1 MKSSITER
9 LAAMGLVLPTAPKPV
24 ASYIPAR
31 RSGSL
36 VFTAGQLPFVNGV
49 LTHTGPVG
57 VSPGLVTL
65 EDAQACART
74 CVLNALAAAS
84 TVVPLGSI
92 IGVVRVGVFVA
103 CEPGFA
109 DHPKVANGASD
120 LLVDVFGQAGR
131 HARAAVGC
139 PSLPLNAPVE
149 VDVVFEVA

>member
-1 MKSSITER
+1 
-9 LAAMGLVLPTAPKPV
+9 
-24 ASYIPAR
+24 
-31 RSGSL
+31 
-36 VFTAGQLPFVNGV
+36 
-49 LTHTGPVG
+49 
-57 VSPGLVTL
+57 
-65 EDAQACART
+65 
-74 CVLNALAAAS
+74 
-84 TVVPLGSI
+84 VPLGSI